1 MPLYN
6 YECKKCGYKFELI
19 KSLKE
24 DVSQHD
30 CPKCGEISRQVFHPV
45 SWSIRNLP
53 KDRFK

>member
-1 MPLYN
+1 MPLYS
-6 YECKKCGYKFELI
+6 YGCKKCGHTFELI

-30 CPKCGEISRQVFHPV
+30 CPKCSEVSRQVFHPV